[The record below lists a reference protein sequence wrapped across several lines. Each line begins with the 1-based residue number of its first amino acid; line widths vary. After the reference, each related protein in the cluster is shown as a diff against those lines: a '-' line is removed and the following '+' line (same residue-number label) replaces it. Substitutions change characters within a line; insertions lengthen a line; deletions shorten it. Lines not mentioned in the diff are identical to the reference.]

1 MSNIPDEL
9 KYTKDHEWVKVE
21 DDKAIVGITDYA
33 QEQLT
38 DVVFVELPD
47 KGKEVEQG
55 KNLANI
61 ESVKSVSDIIS
72 PLSVEVLEVN
82 EKLMDAPET
91 VNKDCYG
98 EGWIAKVKIKDKS
111 ELDSLMSAEEYKKL
125 IE

>member
-1 MSNIPDEL
+1 MEFIPKNKE
-9 KYTKDHEWVKVE
+9 EE
-21 DDKAIVGITDYA
+21 KAMLECIGVDSIK
-33 QEQLT
+33 LL
-38 DVVFVELPD
+38 F
-47 KGKEVEQG
+47 
-55 KNLANI
+55 
-61 ESVKSVSDIIS
+61 SDIIS

-82 EKLMDAPET
+82 ERLMDAPET